1 MQIHDISHGKKI
13 LLVCLF
19 TLLFVGQGHAAGEEA
34 QAVNYEKNIIST
46 TPQESSP
53 GFELQIVGFGCVTG
67 FGGWVEPAK
76 DPKTEMACDQENLK
90 FFATILDECLPQD
103 SKNHTMS
110 RIFMF
115 DLDKDG
121 CATCKDYLKWKEF
134 MKELFKKE
142 KRSTNG
148 EELSFPRC
156 ENKNQ

>member
-1 MQIHDISHGKKI
+1 MQMPDVLHVKKVI
-13 LLVCLF
+13 LVCLIS
-19 TLLFVGQGHAAGEEA
+19 LLFVGHGYAAGEEA
-34 QAVNYEKNIIST
+34 QIQT
-46 TPQESSP
+46 
-53 GFELQIVGFGCVTG
+53 LGFGCVTG

-90 FFATILDECLPQD
+90 FFGTILDECLPQD

-148 EELSFPRC
+148 EELSFSRC
-156 ENKNQ
+156 EKNN